1 MKKILCSVLFLFLV
15 SLLQAQFCDAIVGV
29 WLSEDGKGKITV
41 YKQGD
46 KYFGKLSWLK
56 EPYEEDGKTPKVD
69 DENPNDD
76 EAKKPLLGKVILK
89 DFVFEDGFWQE
100 GEIYDPESGKTYDCE
115 MWLEGNNNLKIK
127 GYWHF
132 IYRVD
137 TWTRSY

>member
-1 MKKILCSVLFLFLV
+1 MKLVITFLTGILITLSTH
-15 SLLQAQFCDAIVGV
+15 AQFSDAITGT
-29 WLSEDGKGKITV
+29 WLSEDGKGKVTI
-41 YKQGD
+41 YKQGN
-46 KYFGKLSWLK
+46 KYYGKLSWLK
-56 EPYEEDGKTPKVD
+56 EPYEDDGKTPKID
-69 DENPNDD
+69 DENPDD
-76 EAKKPLLGKVILK
+76 NEAKKPLLGKVILK
-89 DFVFEDGFWQE
+89 DFVFEDGFWQD

>member
-1 MKKILCSVLFLFLV
+1 MKKIFCFVTFLFFISFV
-15 SLLQAQFCDAIVGV
+15 HAQFSEAVIGT
-29 WLSEDGKGKITV
+29 WLSEDGKGKVTI

-46 KYFGKLSWLK
+46 KYFGKLSWLQ
-56 EPYEEDGKTPKVD
+56 EPYEDDGKTPKVD
-69 DENPNDD
+69 DENPDDD
-76 EAKKPLLGKVILK
+76 EAKKLLLGKVILTN
-89 DFVFEDGFWQE
+89 FVFKEGFWQD

-127 GYWHF
+127 GSWHF

>member
-1 MKKILCSVLFLFLV
+1 MRYILSVIVFLFTGTLCR
-15 SLLQAQFCDAIVGV
+15 AQFHDAILGT
-29 WLSEDGKGKITV
+29 WLSEDGKGKITI
-41 YKQGD
+41 YKQGNT
-46 KYFGKLSWLK
+46 YAGKLSWLK
-56 EPYEEDGKTPKVD
+56 EPYEADGKTPKVD
-69 DENPNDD
+69 DENPDDD

-89 DFVFEDGFWQE
+89 NFVFKDGFWQD

-137 TWTRSY
+137 TWTRSN